1 MYCIPVL
8 KASTGKWGTC
18 FYPYDFGGQPIPKKD
33 LLKPH
38 RFGDSMDDSV
48 ETFLIHHK
56 KELLKG
62 RKDKPDLDW
71 CHFGRTQAINDVY
84 KNKIAVNT
92 VVKGNDTV
100 KVNYVEAG
108 RGVYSGLYIMGN
120 DCRVDITVLTALLTE
135 KRFTDYVAL
144 LKNYKSGGYY
154 SFSSHDLE
162 CYLNY
167 RLSLIKE
174 PKIIY
179 IG

>member
-1 MYCIPVL
+1 
-8 KASTGKWGTC
+8 
-18 FYPYDFGGQPIPKKD
+18 
-33 LLKPH
+33 
-38 RFGDSMDDSV
+38 MDDSV
-48 ETFLIHHK
+48 EAFLIHHK

-71 CHFGRTQAINDVY
+71 VHFGRTQAINDVY
-84 KNKIAVNT
+84 KNKLAVNT
-92 VVKGNDTV
+92 LVKDNNSV
-100 KVNYVEAG
+100 KVNYVESG
-108 RGVYSGLYIMGN
+108 KGVYSGLYIMGN

-154 SFSSHDLE
+154 SFSSNDLE